1 MKKSLVIVESPSK
14 AKTIN
19 KYLGSNF
26 TVKASVGHIRDLPE
40 NRLGVETEKQFEPEY
55 VTIKGKQKTISELK
69 KAAKNSDEIYIAT
82 DPDRE
87 GEAIAW
93 HIAEEI
99 GDNKIIHRALF
110 NEITHNAVQ
119 AAIDNPF
126 PIDNNKVDAQQARR
140 VLDRLVGYK
149 VSPFLWKTLFKG
161 NLSAGRVQSVA
172 LKLISERENSIRIF
186 ESIEYWTIHIDLNT
200 PDKEILLAKLAKF
213 NGKKADIPDEKS
225 AQTIKQL
232 YENETFAIK
241 SIQKKKVKRNP
252 LPPFITSTLQ
262 QEASNRAGYPPKKT
276 MFIAQ
281 QLYEGIELGGEGSVA
296 LITYVR
302 TDSMRMSSE
311 ALSALRG
318 FIDSNYGSDYLP
330 EKPRTYK
337 TKSKGKVQDAHECIR
352 PTYFT
357 RPPDTL
363 KNHLSKEQYMLYSM
377 IWNRT
382 VASQMKEAISNQ
394 TSVAVTTGPCDFTA
408 TGSELLFQGF
418 LRVWKEA
425 PKNEEP
431 DEKDEISNVIPTGLT
446 EGMILSLL
454 RSDLKQHFTKP
465 PARYTDSSLVKELE
479 LLGIGRPST
488 YAQIVATLITR
499 NYVTRDSRKLI
510 PSELGEVV
518 NKIIVKGFPEIFD
531 VNFTASMETEL
542 DQIESGKK
550 NYLDVVSGFYKP
562 FQENLDRVFQNIKT
576 VKQEIIENAGFTCE
590 KCGKEMLIRWSKNGR
605 FYACSGFPDCKNT
618 LNIEKRED
626 SADSKT
632 EAAPTG
638 LKCDKCGK
646 DLVIRKGRR
655 GPFYACSGFPSCKNT
670 MSIAK
675 DSESAGPKTQAAP
688 TGITCQECGKDMV
701 IRKGKRGP
709 FYGCSGY
716 PKCKNTMSI
725 VKGAE
730 TAKPETKD
738 M

>member
-26 TVKASVGHIRDLPE
+26 IVKASIGHIRDLPE
-40 NRLGVETEKQFEPEY
+40 SRLGVETEKQFEPEY
-55 VTIKGKQKTISELK
+55 VTIKGKQKTIAELK
-69 KAAKNSDEIYIAT
+69 KIAKNSDAIYIAT

-93 HIAEEI
+93 HIAEAI
-99 GDNKIIHRALF
+99 GENKIIHRALF
-110 NEITHNAVQ
+110 NEITHKAIQ
-119 AAIDNPF
+119 AAIDNPI
-126 PIDNNKVDAQQARR
+126 PIDINKVDAQQARR

-172 LKLISERENSIRIF
+172 LKLIAERENSIRIF
-186 ESIEYWTIHIDLNT
+186 ETIEYWTIHVELNT
-200 PDKEILLAKLAKF
+200 TDKAILRAKLAKF
-213 NGKKADIPDEKS
+213 DGKKADIPDEKS
-225 AQTIKQL
+225 VQSIKQM

-241 SIQKKKVKRNP
+241 SNQKKKIKRNP

-281 QLYEGIELGGEGSVA
+281 QLYEGLELGDEGNVA
-296 LITYVR
+296 LITYMR
-302 TDSMRMSSE
+302 TDSMRMSNE
-311 ALSALRG
+311 ALSSLRG
-318 FIDSNYGSDYLP
+318 FIDSRYGSDYLP
-330 EKPRTYK
+330 EKPRIFK
-337 TKSKGKVQDAHECIR
+337 TKSKGKIQDAHECIR

-357 RPPDTL
+357 RPPENL
-363 KNHLSKEQYMLYSM
+363 KKHLSKEQYTLYSM

-382 VASQMKEAISNQ
+382 VASQMKEALSNQ
-394 TSVAVTTGPCDFTA
+394 TTVTIAAGPCDFSA

-418 LRVWKEA
+418 LKIWDEV
-425 PKNEEP
+425 PKNEES
-431 DEKDEISNVIPTGLT
+431 DEKDENLNAIPPGLT

-454 RSDLKQHFTKP
+454 QSDLKQHFTKP

-479 LLGIGRPST
+479 QLGIGRPST
-488 YAQIVATLITR
+488 YAQIVATLLTR
-499 NYVTRDSRKLI
+499 NYVTREKRKLI

-518 NKIIVKGFPEIFD
+518 NKVIVKGFPDIFN
-531 VNFTASMETEL
+531 VNFTAAMETEL
-542 DQIESGKK
+542 DLIESGKK

-562 FQENLDRVFQNIKT
+562 FQENLDRVFQDIKT
-576 VKQEIIENAGFTCE
+576 FKQEIIENAGFSCE
-590 KCGKEMLIRWSKNGR
+590 KCGKDMLIRWSKNGR

-618 LNIEKRED
+618 MNIEKSED
-626 SADSKT
+626 AADPKT
-632 EAAPTG
+632 ETVPTG
-638 LKCDKCGK
+638 LKCEKCGK
-646 DLVIRKGRR
+646 DMVVRKGRR

-670 MSIAK
+670 MSIGK
-675 DSESAGPKTQAAP
+675 DSESAVPKSKPAP
-688 TGITCQECGKDMV
+688 TGIMCTECGKEMV
-701 IRKGKRGP
+701 VRKGKRGP
-709 FYGCSGY
+709 FHGCSGY

-725 VKGAE
+725 VKDTE
-730 TAKPETKD
+730 TANPETED